1 MSLPSF
7 PPQLSDDRV
16 RGLCS
21 DFVSKSAIHQLSAHR
36 DPCNVDAP
44 AKERELRELLNR
56 REAHRKGGG
65 PTVDDARKALDKHAR
80 SLT

>member
-1 MSLPSF
+1 MSLPNYPSN
-7 PPQLSDDRV
+7 LSDDRV
-16 RGLCS
+16 RQLCS

-44 AKERELRELLNR
+44 AKERELRELLNQ

-65 PTVDDARKALDKHAR
+65 PTVDDARKALQKHAAAV
-80 SLT
+80 